1 MDVKTSLPCLVLQK
15 HNIDEMKKEQFLVAN
30 GLITMF
36 NYYLGMVVE
45 HISFLTPPSSKIWG
59 LGSCFWSNSRGVC

>member
-1 MDVKTSLPCLVLQK
+1 M
-15 HNIDEMKKEQFLVAN
+15 EKEQLFVAN

-36 NYYLGMVVE
+36 NDYLGMVVE

-59 LGSCFWSNSRGVC
+59 LGSCFWSNLRGVC